1 MLIDC
6 FKDKYFMLI
15 DCFIDKYF
23 MLIDLFKVGTILQS
37 YPNLP
42 YDLRI
47 GIDNKN

>member
-42 YDLRI
+42 
-47 GIDNKN
+47 